1 MKLRR
6 FLAAATAA
14 AVVTSTMAVTSFA
27 ASYDTVQEV
36 TITAAD
42 NVAYF
47 PIELLDGITFDSIA
61 ISGQVDASE
70 GWAGGGGAVGYDS
83 VDGWS
88 QVDFTPDNFDADG
101 NFSVTLDMGGKAANF
116 EKEDALVMIGWW
128 WGSGDGSMKVK
139 SVSINGADVMGQPS
153 ADAPVEDAPVDEP
166 VDAPVVDEPVEEP
179 TDDIVIDEPAALTL
193 EECYDGNGTII
204 LVGENGENAYATSN
218 GIDILDVYGYR
229 VTAQFP
235 MAEVNDEEAWIGG
248 GMGTNS
254 NSTGWASTEWGK
266 ASGEKPIVTEFD
278 EQGLVTLEL
287 LSDAS
292 LFAADDAY
300 AQLWIQCWG
309 GTMNIISVEVL
320 GAEGAVI
327 AEATVGEIAAVEDAP
342 AADDTV
348 VDTDAPAADT
358 GKDSPDTGVEGIA
371 AVAGVVA
378 LAGVAV
384 VASRKRK

>member
-6 FLAAATAA
+6 FLATAA
-14 AVVTSTMAVTSFA
+14 AVAVASSALAISASAAIKDYPDGFTLDLIAEGYDVTEVYGFTFVISGDIDSGAGGGVGFNSLSTGWDSTEWGNADA
-27 ASYDTVQEV
+27 GKAINASGGEV
-36 TITAAD
+36 TI
-42 NVAYF
+42 
-47 PIELLDGITFDSIA
+47 LR
-61 ISGQVDASE
+61 
-70 GWAGGGGAVGYDS
+70 
-83 VDGWS
+83 
-88 QVDFTPDNFDADG
+88 
-101 NFSVTLDMGGKAANF
+101 
-116 EKEDALVMIGWW
+116 
-128 WGSGDGSMKVK
+128 
-139 SVSINGADVMGQPS
+139 
-153 ADAPVEDAPVDEP
+153 DAPVFAETDVTDPENPHAQVWMQHWWGADITIDDVIILGADGVELTLGADEP